1 MTTTRKLILGLGGL
15 VVLGVGAF
23 LVWFFLIK
31 ADPKP
36 PLSAKDLDKSLAGK
50 KKTAGSSTSDTPLD
64 GSWTISPDST
74 VGYRIK
80 ETIAGLPDDAVGR
93 SNAATG
99 TLTIA
104 GGRATAATF
113 SVEVATIKSDS
124 GLRDSRLPGLM
135 DTATFPTAKFALTS
149 PIPLGSVPADGVP
162 RKFTATGD
170 LTLHGTTKSVTF
182 PLEAKITNGRIGVLG
197 SIKVTF
203 ADYGISN
210 PSNAITTVGD
220 TGTLE
225 FVLVF
230 DHK

>member
-1 MTTTRKLILGLGGL
+1 MKPIRKLLLGVGGL
-15 VVLGVGAF
+15 IVIGVGAF

-36 PLSAKDLDKSLAGK
+36 ALNAKDLDKGLAGK
-50 KKTAGSSTSDTPLD
+50 TTGTTKTGTTLD
-64 GSWTISPDST
+64 GSWTISSDST

-93 SNAATG
+93 SNTATG
-99 TLTIA
+99 TLTLES
-104 GGRATAATF
+104 GSATAATF

-124 GLRDSRLPGLM
+124 GLRDSRVPGLLG
-135 DTATFPTAKFALTS
+135 TATFPTATFTLTS
-149 PIPLGSVPADGVP
+149 PIDLGTVPADGVAAT
-162 RKFTATGD
+162 FTATGD

-182 PLEAKITNGRIGVLG
+182 PLEAKVTSGRIGVLG
-197 SIKVTF
+197 NIKVTF
-203 ADYGISN
+203 ADYGIPN

>member
-1 MTTTRKLILGLGGL
+1 MKPIRKLALGVGGL
-15 VVLGVGAF
+15 IVIGVGAF
-23 LVWFFLIK
+23 LIWFFLIK

-36 PLSAKDLDKSLAGK
+36 PLGTKDLNQAIAGK
-50 KKTAGSSTSDTPLD
+50 NKTTGTTKTGSTLN
-64 GSWTISPDST
+64 GAWTISSDST

-113 SVEVATIKSDS
+113 SVEVVSIKSDS
-124 GLRDSRLPGLM
+124 GVRDSRLPGLLGT
-135 DTATFPTAKFALTS
+135 DQFPTAAFKLTS
-149 PIPLGSVPADGVP
+149 PIDLGTIPADGVTA
-162 RKFTATGD
+162 KYTATGD

-182 PLEAKITNGRIGVLG
+182 PLDAKVTSGRVGVLG
-197 SIKVTF
+197 NIKVTF
-203 ADYGISN
+203 ADYGVAN
-210 PSNAITTVGD
+210 PSNPITTVGD
-220 TGTLE
+220 SGTLE

>member
-1 MTTTRKLILGLGGL
+1 MRPIRKLLLGVGGL
-15 VVLGVGAF
+15 IVIGVGAF

-36 PLSAKDLDKSLAGK
+36 PLGTKDLNQAIAGK
-50 KKTAGSSTSDTPLD
+50 KKTTGTTKTGATLD
-64 GSWTISPDST
+64 GVWTISSDST

-93 SNAATG
+93 SSVATG

-104 GGRATAATF
+104 SGRATAATF

-135 DTATFPTAKFALTS
+135 GTATFPTATFKLTS
-149 PIPLGSVPADGVP
+149 PIGLGTVPADGVTAT
-162 RKFTATGD
+162 FTATGD

-182 PLEAKITNGRIGVLG
+182 PLEAKVTSGRIGVLG
-197 SIKVTF
+197 NIKVTF
-203 ADYGISN
+203 ADYGVAN

-230 DHK
+230 DHN